1 MMGRLT
7 EKNKMLLKKCIKA
20 IVVNDYKE
28 VSKILVNMS
37 TKTSEIDYMVLEN
50 DVAAILEEFGNL
62 DLESIST
69 TKFVSDMFTMLR
81 KNHLVLD
88 QDVTMLIRGIATIEP
103 VIKELNP
110 KISLLKVLS
119 TSQTL
124 NIKELLD
131 INNIRD
137 KSRKVI
143 NNVDKMIDIPG
154 ELSSLLKSIN
164 NGETKFKLEL
174 SDSTKQVD
182 KIENLVHELIIG
194 FIDGCLIISSVL
206 INDLELRKIFIMC
219 AIVLSSWLLIKM
231 IFDLIHRGY

>member
-1 MMGRLT
+1 
-7 EKNKMLLKKCIKA
+7 MLLKKCIKA

-182 KIENLVHELIIG
+182 KIENLVH
-194 FIDGCLIISSVL
+194 
-206 INDLELRKIFIMC
+206 
-219 AIVLSSWLLIKM
+219 
-231 IFDLIHRGY
+231 